1 MYTNIPSSRSSSS
14 SDKTL
19 RTFNQQSSIVT
30 QLDPAVLTMMTGFL
44 ESRNFSQET
53 AELIS
58 IAILKQ
64 AKQDGYNPMQILE
77 TIKGIKQTE
86 LSGIVAEILNYNRF
100 KTSSLGVVS
109 EVEPVNFVKRNIVV

>member
-1 MYTNIPSSRSSSS
+1 MYTNIPSDRSSSS

-19 RTFNQQSSIVT
+19 KTFNQQSSFVT

-53 AELIS
+53 AEIIS

-77 TIKGIKQTE
+77 TIKGIGQTE

-109 EVEPVNFVKRNIVV
+109 IVEPVNFVKRNIVA

>member
-1 MYTNIPSSRSSSS
+1 MYTNIPASRSSSS

-19 RTFNQQSSIVT
+19 KTFNQQSSFVT

-58 IAILKQ
+58 ISILKQ

-77 TIKGIKQTE
+77 TIKGIGQAE
-86 LSGIVAEILNYNRF
+86 LSAIVAEILNYNRF
-100 KTSSLGVVS
+100 KTSSLGVVTA
-109 EVEPVNFVKRNIVV
+109 VEPVEFVRRNIVV

>member
-1 MYTNIPSSRSSSS
+1 MYTNIPASRSSSS

-19 RTFNQQSSIVT
+19 KTFNQQSSFVT

-58 IAILKQ
+58 ISILKQ

-77 TIKGIKQTE
+77 TIKGIGQTE
-86 LSGIVAEILNYNRF
+86 LSAIVAEILNYNRF
-100 KTSSLGVVS
+100 KTSSLGVVTA
-109 EVEPVNFVKRNIVV
+109 VEPVEFVRRNIVV